1 MVQKVR
7 RIAVASGRCYS
18 PDARCGDKASVI
30 GNGQLENP
38 RWQRWIALGCIVLVA
53 LFAGL
58 EATHAHSDAQPARSS
73 SPCAVCISVHANAP
87 AVTSHP
93 LPVLF
98 TAEAVAIPFRAEGHG
113 IAAEIALFIRPPPA
127 A

>member
-1 MVQKVR
+1 
-7 RIAVASGRCYS
+7 
-18 PDARCGDKASVI
+18 VI
-30 GNGQLENP
+30 GHGQLENL
-38 RWQRWIALGCIVLVA
+38 RWRRWIALGCIVLVA

-98 TAEAVAIPFRAEGHG
+98 ATEAVAIPFRAEGHG

-127 A
+127 V

>member
-1 MVQKVR
+1 M
-7 RIAVASGRCYS
+7 
-18 PDARCGDKASVI
+18 
-30 GNGQLENP
+30 
-38 RWQRWIALGCIVLVA
+38 ALGCMVLVV

-73 SPCAVCISVHANAP
+73 SPCAVCVSVHANAP

-98 TAEAVAIPFRAEGHG
+98 AVEAVAIPFRAEGHG

-127 A
+127 V